1 MTSSPPDHHQR
12 PAHLPFLV
20 TALIPVKALEGGKSR
35 LSGRLDPDDRI
46 RLTHDSLRH
55 VVHVLQSTPRIGE
68 IIVITRD
75 AQVAEWAEWWRVS
88 CLREQG
94 RGLNAALRQARE
106 QRADAQAILVLPS
119 DLVAI
124 SATDVQA
131 ILDLAERAPG
141 RACVVIAPDR
151 RSRGTN
157 ALLLKPPG
165 VIAFEFGSHSAER
178 HAALAVANGVQPLWY
193 RSDSISLDLD
203 VPEDLELYWDQ
214 W

>member
-1 MTSSPPDHHQR
+1 MTSSPSDHHQR
-12 PAHLPFLV
+12 PARSPFVV
-20 TALIPVKALEGGKSR
+20 TALIPVKALERGKSR

-46 RLTHDSLRH
+46 RLTHDSLRR

-68 IIVITRD
+68 IVVITRD

-106 QRADAQAILVLPS
+106 QHADVQAILVLPS

-131 ILDLAERAPG
+131 ILDLAEHAPG
-141 RACVVIAPDR
+141 RECVVIAPDR

-165 VIAFEFGSHSAER
+165 VIAFEFGSNSAER
-178 HAALAVANGVQPLWY
+178 HAALAVANGVQPQWY

>member
-1 MTSSPPDHHQR
+1 MTLSPPEHGQPPGR
-12 PAHLPFLV
+12 LPFLV
-20 TALIPVKALEGGKSR
+20 TALIPVKALEHGKSR
-35 LSGRLDPDDRI
+35 LSERLDLDDRI
-46 RLTHDSLRH
+46 RLTHDSLRR

-68 IIVITRD
+68 IVVITRD
-75 AQVAEWAEWWRVS
+75 EQVAEWAAWWRIA
-88 CLREQG
+88 CLREQHH
-94 RGLNAALRQARE
+94 GLNMALRQARE
-106 QRADAQAILVLPS
+106 QHANAQAILVLPS

-124 SATDVQA
+124 SATDVKA
-131 ILDLAERAPG
+131 ILDLAERESS

-165 VIAFEFGSHSAER
+165 IIEFEFGSNSAGR